1 MQQQNG
7 PQFFEQQGSA
17 DVYMTFFPHLDDF
30 FVMDVR
36 SHLQDGPM
44 FKVMRISE
52 IVSEDMYQAIE
63 RRLGQ
68 VLRERKDMASL
79 MRVPERL
86 SWIIQRRIMRF
97 ALRYALPPERLEE
110 QPRVTIFIVTG
121 QAVYMSRDM
130 LQQAIEASVSSS
142 VDNRFIS
149 DSVETLSRLFE
160 KEKSFIKNTQKEQIR
175 EAIAGESEMFYS
187 IWESRN

>member
-1 MQQQNG
+1 MQQQND

-36 SHLQDGPM
+36 SHLPGGPM
-44 FKVMRISE
+44 FKVIRLSD

-68 VLRERKDMASL
+68 VLREHKDMASL
-79 MRVPERL
+79 MRVPDRL
-86 SWIIQRRIMRF
+86 GWIIQRRIMRF
-97 ALRYALPPERLEE
+97 ALRYALPQERLEE

-121 QAVYMSRDM
+121 QAVYMSREM
-130 LQQAIEASVSSS
+130 LQQAIEASVNSS
-142 VDNRFIS
+142 VDSRFIN

-187 IWESRN
+187 IWENRN